1 VWLQV
6 IKMVESF
13 GSHLNIEMQQRG
25 VEFSYLFAN
34 FDHLRPA
41 LLERMPPI
49 PSQKSKSDE
58 PGGIDGL
65 ELDSL
70 VPEAPAEEAQDS
82 NSALLLLLGGGPVI
96 DAPMPP
102 LQSNAIENNQ
112 DLLDLL
118 GGLDGPSLNNFDIP
132 KTPVNSDL
140 KIYLY
145 QSVVSNVLLYCRP
158 SHYCV

>member
-1 VWLQV
+1 
-6 IKMVESF
+6 MVESF

-25 VEFSYLFAN
+25 VEFACLFAN

-49 PSQKSKSDE
+49 PSQKTKSDE

-70 VPEAPAEEAQDS
+70 VPEQPAEEAQDS
-82 NSALLLLLGGGPVI
+82 NSALLLLLGSGPVI
-96 DAPMPP
+96 DAPPP
-102 LQSNAIENNQ
+102 LQSNSIENNQ

-132 KTPVNSDL
+132 KTPVKSECYIL
-140 KIYLY
+140 RMMKF
-145 QSVVSNVLLYCRP
+145 
-158 SHYCV
+158 

>member
-1 VWLQV
+1 
-6 IKMVESF
+6 MVESF

-34 FDHLRPA
+34 FDNLRPA

-49 PSQKSKSDE
+49 PSQKSKSDDS
-58 PGGIDGL
+58 PAGMDGL

-70 VPEAPAEEAQDS
+70 VPEAPAAEEADS
-82 NSALLLLLGGGPVI
+82 NSALLLLLGGGVVL
-96 DAPMPP
+96 DTPMPP
-102 LQSNAIENNQ
+102 MQSNAIENNQ

-132 KTPVNSDL
+132 KTTVNSKRNL
-140 KIYLY
+140 KQFFFLHIR
-145 QSVVSNVLLYCRP
+145 S
-158 SHYCV
+158 